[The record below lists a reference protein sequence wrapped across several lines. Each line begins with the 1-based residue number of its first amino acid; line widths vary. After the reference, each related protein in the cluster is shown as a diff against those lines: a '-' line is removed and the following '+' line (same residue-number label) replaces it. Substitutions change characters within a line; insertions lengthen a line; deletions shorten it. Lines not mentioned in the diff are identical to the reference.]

1 MTCSCVTSIV
11 GHELVTQAT
20 GARGGIITT
29 RLGARLSAARE
40 ARRLSQDV
48 IADLLGVSRVLVSHW
63 EHGQRRPTE
72 QTLERLAG
80 IYGMPLSLLVDLDA
94 PLPGTARVPG
104 ADLVAL
110 LFRDAESGIDE
121 AAQAGL
127 RDFVAF
133 LDSYADLIEQLD
145 TPSYPLQQ
153 SPFSIRKG
161 FIGRDDVR
169 RKAEEVRDW
178 LRLGLGPVGDL
189 TGVLDDA
196 GITIFR
202 TALGEDLQRGISG
215 AFLSHPRLGMCI
227 AVNLQTTPGRQVF
240 TIAHELAHALYHSQ
254 RDSQVVSYWGRQDE
268 KERFADA
275 WAGEF
280 LVPQEGLRRASESLG
295 IKSVTTA
302 DDAVHLQRLYGVSYG
317 MMLVR
322 LLQAKLLTPG
332 AYEELKGARPV
343 AVASALGYAVN
354 PEEWRQDPARWRL
367 ERFPRRFIRALT
379 SVLREGRV
387 SPASA
392 AGFTGLTVDEMAE
405 LMAPPSGDGDASSV
419 QEQREFAGVR
429 QHIAAT

>member
-1 MTCSCVTSIV
+1 M
-11 GHELVTQAT
+11 
-20 GARGGIITT
+20 
-29 RLGARLSAARE
+29 
-40 ARRLSQDV
+40 
-48 IADLLGVSRVLVSHW
+48 VSHW
-63 EHGQRRPTE
+63 ERGQRRPSE
-72 QTLERLAG
+72 QTLERLAA
-80 IYGMPLSLLVDLDA
+80 IYGMPLPLLVDLDT
-94 PLPGTARVPG
+94 PLLGSSTAPG

-110 LFRDAESGIDE
+110 LFRDAASGIDD
-121 AAQAGL
+121 AAEAGL
-127 RDFVAF
+127 RDFVRF
-133 LDSYADLIEQLD
+133 LDQYADLLDQLEQP
-145 TPSYPLQQ
+145 TYPLRQ

-161 FIGRDDVR
+161 FIGRDDIR

-196 GITIFR
+196 GVTVFR
-202 TALGEDLQRGISG
+202 TALGANLQRGVSG
-215 AFLSHPRLGMCI
+215 AFLNHPRLGMCI

-295 IKSVTTA
+295 IKNVTGA
-302 DDAVHLQRLYGVSYG
+302 DEAVHLQRLYGVSYG

-322 LLQAKLLTPG
+322 LLQAKLLSPE
-332 AYEELKGARPV
+332 AYEELKSARPV
-343 AVASALGYAVN
+343 AIASALGYAVHS
-354 PEEWRQDPARWRL
+354 EEWRQDPARWRL

-379 SVLREGRV
+379 LALRDGRM

-405 LMAPPSGDGDASSV
+405 LMAPPSGDGDASAI
-419 QEQREFAGVR
+419 QEQREFEGVR
-429 QHIAAT
+429 QRAAA

>member
-1 MTCSCVTSIV
+1 M
-11 GHELVTQAT
+11 
-20 GARGGIITT
+20 
-29 RLGARLSAARE
+29 
-40 ARRLSQDV
+40 
-48 IADLLGVSRVLVSHW
+48 LVSHW
-63 EHGQRRPTE
+63 ENGQRRPNE
-72 QTLERLAG
+72 HSLERLAS
-80 IYGMPLSLLVDLDA
+80 IYGMPLAVLVDLDA
-94 PLPGTARVPG
+94 PLPGSAMVPG

-110 LFRDAESGIDE
+110 LFRDAENGIE
-121 AAQAGL
+121 HAAEAGL

-133 LDSYADLIEQLD
+133 LDSYADLLVQLD
-145 TPSYPLQQ
+145 TPTYPLRQ

-189 TGVLDDA
+189 ASVLDDA

-202 TALGEDLQRGISG
+202 TALGADLERGVSG
-215 AFLSHPRLGMCI
+215 AFLNHPRLGMSI
-227 AVNLQTTPGRQVF
+227 AVNVETTPGRQVF

-295 IKSVTTA
+295 IKNVKSG
-302 DDAVHLQRLYGVSYG
+302 DEAVHLQRLYGVSYG

-322 LLQAKLLTPG
+322 LLQAKLLSPQ

-343 AVASALGYAVN
+343 AIASALGYAVH

-367 ERFPRRFIRALT
+367 ERFPRRFIRAL
-379 SVLREGRV
+379 SAALREGRV
-387 SPASA
+387 SPVSA
-392 AGFTGLTVDEMAE
+392 AGLTRLTVDEMAE

-429 QHIAAT
+429 QHITAA

>member
-1 MTCSCVTSIV
+1 VV
-11 GHELVTQAT
+11 
-20 GARGGIITT
+20 
-29 RLGARLSAARE
+29 
-40 ARRLSQDV
+40 
-48 IADLLGVSRVLVSHW
+48 ADLLGVSRVLVSHW

-72 QTLERLAG
+72 QTLERLAA
-80 IYGMPLSLLVDLDA
+80 IYGMPLSLLVDLDT
-94 PLPGTARVPG
+94 PLPGSATVPG

-127 RDFVAF
+127 QDFVRF
-133 LDSYADLIEQLD
+133 LDSYADLLGQLD
-145 TPSYPLQQ
+145 LPSYPLHQ

-161 FIGRDDVR
+161 FIGRDDIR

-189 TGVLDDA
+189 AGVLDDA
-196 GITIFR
+196 GITVYR
-202 TALGEDLQRGISG
+202 TALGADLQRGVSG
-215 AFLSHPRLGMCI
+215 AFLNHPQLGMCI

-254 RDSQVVSYWGRQDE
+254 HDSQVVSYWGRQDE

-295 IKSVTTA
+295 IKTVTGA
-302 DDAVHLQRLYGVSYG
+302 DEAVHLQRLYGVSYG

-322 LLQAKLLTPG
+322 LIQAKLLTPE
-332 AYEELKGARPV
+332 AYEEFKGARPV
-343 AVASALGYAVN
+343 AIASAHGYAVH

-379 SVLREGRV
+379 ASLREGRI

-392 AGFTGLTVDEMAE
+392 AGFTGLTVDEMTE
-405 LMAPPSGDGDASSV
+405 LMAPPSGDGDASSI
-419 QEQREFAGVR
+419 QEQREFEGVR
-429 QHIAAT
+429 QRVA

>member
-1 MTCSCVTSIV
+1 M
-11 GHELVTQAT
+11 
-20 GARGGIITT
+20 
-29 RLGARLSAARE
+29 GARLSAARE

-48 IADLLGVSRVLVSHW
+48 IADLLGVSRVLVSYW
-63 EHGQRRPTE
+63 EHGQRRPSE

-80 IYGMPLSLLVDLDA
+80 IYGVPLALLIDLEA
-94 PLPGTARVPG
+94 PLPGSARAPG

-110 LFRDAESGIDE
+110 LFRDAESGIDG

-127 RDFVAF
+127 QDFVRF
-133 LDSYADLIEQLD
+133 LDSYADLLEQLGVP
-145 TPSYPLQQ
+145 TYALHQ
-153 SPFSIRKG
+153 SPFAIRKG
-161 FIGRDDVR
+161 FSGRDDIR

-189 TGVLDDA
+189 AGVLDDA
-196 GITIFR
+196 GITVYRI
-202 TALGEDLQRGISG
+202 TLGENLQRGVSG

-295 IKSVTTA
+295 IKTVTAA
-302 DDAVHLQRLYGVSYG
+302 DEAVHLQRLYGVSYG

-322 LLQAKLLTPG
+322 LLQAKLLTPE

-343 AVASALGYAVN
+343 AIASSLGYPVH

-367 ERFPRRFIRALT
+367 ERFPRRFIRTLT
-379 SVLREGRV
+379 AALREGQV

-392 AGFTGLTVDEMAE
+392 AGLTGLTVDEMAE
-405 LMAPPSGDGDASSV
+405 LMAPPAGDGDASSM
-419 QEQREFAGVR
+419 QEQREFEGVR
-429 QHIAAT
+429 QHVAAA

>member
-1 MTCSCVTSIV
+1 
-11 GHELVTQAT
+11 
-20 GARGGIITT
+20 
-29 RLGARLSAARE
+29 LGARLSAARE

-48 IADLLGVSRVLVSHW
+48 IADLLGVSRVLVSYW
-63 EHGQRRPTE
+63 EHGQRRPSE

-80 IYGMPLSLLVDLDA
+80 IYGVPLALLIDLEA
-94 PLPGTARVPG
+94 PLPGSARAPG

-110 LFRDAESGIDE
+110 LFRDAESGIDG

-127 RDFVAF
+127 QDFVRF
-133 LDSYADLIEQLD
+133 LDSYADLLEQLGVP
-145 TPSYPLQQ
+145 TYALHQ
-153 SPFSIRKG
+153 SPFAIRKG
-161 FIGRDDVR
+161 FSGRDDIR

-189 TGVLDDA
+189 AGVLDDA
-196 GITIFR
+196 GITVYRI
-202 TALGEDLQRGISG
+202 TLGENLQRGVSG

-280 LVPQEGLRRASESLG
+280 LVPQEGLRRASESMA
-295 IKSVTTA
+295 IKTVTAA
-302 DDAVHLQRLYGVSYG
+302 DEAVHLQRLYGVSYG

-322 LLQAKLLTPG
+322 LLQAKLLTPE

-343 AVASALGYAVN
+343 AIASSLGYPVH

-367 ERFPRRFIRALT
+367 ERFPRRFIRTLT
-379 SVLREGRV
+379 AALREGQV

-392 AGFTGLTVDEMAE
+392 AGLTGLTVDEMAE
-405 LMAPPSGDGDASSV
+405 LMAPPAGDGDASSM
-419 QEQREFAGVR
+419 QEQREFEGVR
-429 QHIAAT
+429 QHVAAA

>member
-1 MTCSCVTSIV
+1 M
-11 GHELVTQAT
+11 
-20 GARGGIITT
+20 
-29 RLGARLSAARE
+29 
-40 ARRLSQDV
+40 
-48 IADLLGVSRVLVSHW
+48 ADLLGVSRVLVSHW
-63 EHGQRRPTE
+63 ERGQRRPTE
-72 QTLERLAG
+72 QTLERLAT
-80 IYGMPLSLLVDLDA
+80 IYGMPLSLLVDLNA
-94 PLPGTARVPG
+94 PLPGSATVPG

-121 AAQAGL
+121 DAKTGL
-127 RDFVAF
+127 RDFVQF
-133 LDSYADLIEQLD
+133 LASYAELLEQLEL
-145 TPSYPLQQ
+145 PSFPLHQ

-161 FIGRDDVR
+161 FVGRDDIR

-189 TGVLDDA
+189 AGVLDDA
-196 GITIFR
+196 GITVYR
-202 TALGEDLQRGISG
+202 AALGADLQRGVSG
-215 AFLSHPRLGMCI
+215 AFLSHPKLGMCI

-295 IKSVTTA
+295 VKTITDA
-302 DDAVHLQRLYGVSYG
+302 DEAVHLQRLYGVSYG

-322 LLQAKLLTPG
+322 LLQANLLSPE

-343 AVASALGYAVN
+343 AIASALGYSVH

-379 SVLREGRV
+379 TALREGRI
-387 SPASA
+387 SPTSA

-405 LMAPPSGDGDASSV
+405 LMAPPSGDGDASSI
-419 QEQREFAGVR
+419 QEQREFEGVR
-429 QHIAAT
+429 RRVAA

>member
-1 MTCSCVTSIV
+1 VV
-11 GHELVTQAT
+11 AE
-20 GARGGIITT
+20 
-29 RLGARLSAARE
+29 
-40 ARRLSQDV
+40 
-48 IADLLGVSRVLVSHW
+48 LLGVSRVMVSHW
-63 EHGQRRPTE
+63 EHGQRRPSE

-80 IYGMPLSLLVDLDA
+80 IYGIPLSVLVDLET
-94 PLPGTARVPG
+94 PLPGSSTVPG

-110 LFRDAESGIDE
+110 LFRDAESGIDA

-127 RDFVAF
+127 QDFVRF
-133 LDSYADLIEQLD
+133 LDSYADLLERLGQ
-145 TPSYPLQQ
+145 PGYPLRQ

-161 FIGRDDVR
+161 FIGRDDIR

-196 GITIFR
+196 GITVYR
-202 TALGEDLQRGISG
+202 TALGADLQRGVSG
-215 AFLSHPRLGMCI
+215 AFLNHPRLGMCI
-227 AVNLQTTPGRQVF
+227 AVNLETTPGRQVF

-254 RDSQVVSYWGRQDE
+254 RDSQVVSYWGRQDD

-295 IKSVTTA
+295 IKSVTKA
-302 DDAVHLQRLYGVSYG
+302 DEAVHLQRLYGVSYG

-322 LLQAKLLTPG
+322 LLQAKLLSQET
-332 AYEELKGARPV
+332 YEEIKGARPV
-343 AVASALGYAVN
+343 AIASTLGYTVQ

-379 SVLREGRV
+379 SALRGGRM
-387 SPASA
+387 SPSSA

-405 LMAPPSGDGDASSV
+405 LMTPPTGDGDEFAD
-419 QEQREFAGVR
+419 QEQREFEGVR
-429 QHIAAT
+429 QRVAAA

>member
-1 MTCSCVTSIV
+1 MK
-11 GHELVTQAT
+11 
-20 GARGGIITT
+20 GGSITT
-29 RLGARLSAARE
+29 GIGARLGAARE

-48 IADLLGVSRVLVSHW
+48 VADLLGVSRVMVSHW
-63 EHGQRRPTE
+63 EHGQRRPSE
-72 QTLERLAG
+72 QTLERLAA
-80 IYGMPLSLLVDLDA
+80 IYGMPLRLLVDLDT
-94 PLPGTARVPG
+94 PLPGSSTAPG

-110 LFRDAESGIDE
+110 LFRDAESGIDD
-121 AAQAGL
+121 AAEAGL
-127 RDFVAF
+127 RDFVRF
-133 LDSYADLIEQLD
+133 LDQYADLLDQLEQ
-145 TPSYPLQQ
+145 PSYPLRQ

-161 FIGRDDVR
+161 FIGRDDIR

-196 GITIFR
+196 GVTVFR
-202 TALGEDLQRGISG
+202 TALGANLQRGVSG
-215 AFLSHPRLGMCI
+215 AFLNHPRLGMCI

-240 TIAHELAHALYHSQ
+240 TIAHEFAHALYHSQ

-295 IKSVTTA
+295 IKNVTGA
-302 DDAVHLQRLYGVSYG
+302 DEAVHLQRLYGVSYG

-322 LLQAKLLTPG
+322 LLQAKLLSPE

-343 AVASALGYAVN
+343 ATASALGYAVH

-379 SVLREGRV
+379 LTLREGRM

-405 LMAPPSGDGDASSV
+405 LMAPPSGDGDASAV
-419 QEQREFAGVR
+419 QEQREFEGVR
-429 QHIAAT
+429 KRAAAA

>member
-1 MTCSCVTSIV
+1 M
-11 GHELVTQAT
+11 
-20 GARGGIITT
+20 
-29 RLGARLSAARE
+29 
-40 ARRLSQDV
+40 
-48 IADLLGVSRVLVSHW
+48 LVSYW
-63 EHGQRRPTE
+63 EHGQRRPSE

-80 IYGMPLSLLVDLDA
+80 IYGVPLALLIDLEA
-94 PLPGTARVPG
+94 PLPGSARAPG

-110 LFRDAESGIDE
+110 LFRDAESGIDG

-127 RDFVAF
+127 QDFVRF
-133 LDSYADLIEQLD
+133 LDSYADLLEQLGVP
-145 TPSYPLQQ
+145 TYALHQ
-153 SPFSIRKG
+153 SPFAIRKG
-161 FIGRDDVR
+161 FSGRDDIR

-196 GITIFR
+196 GITVCRI
-202 TALGEDLQRGISG
+202 TLGENLQRGVSG

-295 IKSVTTA
+295 IKTVTAA
-302 DDAVHLQRLYGVSYG
+302 DEAVHLQRLYGVSYG

-322 LLQAKLLTPG
+322 LLQAKLLTPE

-343 AVASALGYAVN
+343 AIASSLGYPVH

-367 ERFPRRFIRALT
+367 ERFPRRFIRTLT
-379 SVLREGRV
+379 AALREGQV

-392 AGFTGLTVDEMAE
+392 AGLTGLTVDEMAE
-405 LMAPPSGDGDASSV
+405 LMAPPAGDGDASSM
-419 QEQREFAGVR
+419 QEQREFEGVR
-429 QHIAAT
+429 QHVAAA